1 MLQTTRGVQDMHVEC
16 PVKNIENVDF
26 GFEPRRSAN
35 WPYKPPVNQQIVVAW
50 KLFLLVLFA
59 ILVSLV
65 LTFTGRY
72 WFGAKDVAGESSI
85 LNNFSMN
92 LSSEL

>member
-35 WPYKPPVNQQIVVAW
+35 WPYKPPSNPQIAAAW

-59 ILVSLV
+59 ILVSLL
-65 LTFTGRY
+65 LTITGRY
-72 WFGAKDVAGESSI
+72 WFGAKDVDSGSSI
-85 LNNFSMN
+85 LNDFSMN
-92 LSSEL
+92 MSSEL